1 MKKPLRVL
9 VVEDSEFDAKMLI
22 RLLNRGGYETIYE
35 RVQTADAMGA
45 ALAGK
50 EWDLVLSD
58 YNLPGFNAT
67 LALQLLQ
74 ATQLDIPFIIVS
86 GGIGEDVAVAAMKSG
101 ASDYL
106 MKGNLAR
113 LVPAVERELRDAAVR
128 HARRKAENEVR
139 ESEQRYRL
147 LWETATDAILL
158 MDARSLTG
166 RSMAKFCPTNSAG
179 VNPKIVCTAGFANRM
194 GVPFHRISPV
204 SDCVIPA
211 MILASVLFPAPFSPM
226 SDTISPGSI
235 EKLTPWST
243 RFAPYDFWISAS

>member
-128 HARRKAENEVR
+128 HARRKAEKNKR
-139 ESEQRYRL
+139 KQ
-147 LWETATDAILL
+147 
-158 MDARSLTG
+158 
-166 RSMAKFCPTNSAG
+166 N
-179 VNPKIVCTAGFANRM
+179 
-194 GVPFHRISPV
+194 
-204 SDCVIPA
+204 
-211 MILASVLFPAPFSPM
+211 
-226 SDTISPGSI
+226 
-235 EKLTPWST
+235 
-243 RFAPYDFWISAS
+243 